1 MLNQAQEAA
10 LAFELPIRQ
19 ESRGDAAL
27 SELLVLEHS
36 EVQREGRFHASDGEL
51 VEGPQTPAYGGL
63 AVTGVH
69 DELRQEGVVVRGHHI
84 ASVEVR
90 VDSDARPAWWI
101 IDLDKPGLG
110 QEVAAGVLGV
120 DPELYRVPVGREGTL
135 RDLQTLARD
144 HLQLFGNDVDAG
156 DHLSH
161 GMFDLE
167 AGVHLD
173 KVEFSVRVDELY
185 GPGTLVTQG
194 ADQIG
199 RGHQETLSYVPW
211 QAWGRRLL
219 DELLVAALDGA
230 VPLGEGHRLTV
241 RVGENLYLHVPE
253 PF

>member
-1 MLNQAQEAA
+1 MLYQPQEAA
-10 LAFELPIRQ
+10 LAFELPICQ
-19 ESRGDAAL
+19 EPRGDAAS

-36 EVQREGRFHASDGEL
+36 EVQRKRRLHARDGEL
-51 VEGPQTPAYGGL
+51 VEGPKTAAYGGL

-69 DELRQEGVVVRGHHI
+69 DELRQEGVVVRGYHV
-84 ASVEVR
+84 AGVEVR
-90 VDSDARPAWWI
+90 VDPDARPAWRV

-120 DPELYRVPVGREGTL
+120 DPELYRVPVGREGIL
-135 RDLQTLARD
+135 RNLQTLARD

-156 DHLSH
+156 DHLRH

-173 KVEFSVRVDELY
+173 KVKFSVRVDELN

-199 RGHQETLSYVPW
+199 RGRHETVPYVIW
-211 QAWGRRLL
+211 QAWGR
-219 DELLVAALDGA
+219 
-230 VPLGEGHRLTV
+230 
-241 RVGENLYLHVPE
+241 
-253 PF
+253 